1 MGFHRCDVVPCLYIR
16 GTPDSDDY
24 MVVCVHVDDGYIISK
39 SEGAIDTF
47 ITDLM
52 KEIHN
57 ATLYKPCQKY
67 VGMEII
73 PDGNHVLVHQ
83 NTYIKSLK
91 LLDITDDC
99 HSEEIPMSNTMD
111 LKDSKVNPPNPQLS
125 SLLPV
130 TGSLRYI
137 ADRTRPDVL
146 VAVGEISSNATPYPS
161 DGHIKTAKRTLRY
174 LKTTQNH
181 MLRLGGDGPIK
192 MFGFSDASHITSGKS
207 KSRYGGALYLGLDSG
222 AFWSMSKT
230 ATTISLSSCES
241 EIKAMTLVT
250 CAIIH
255 ERDKLKAI
263 GFEQANPTV
272 LYTDSQS
279 SVDLCRTLRSK
290 ENTKHVNVRI
300 NFLRECI
307 NNRIIEIVFIKTD
320 LMVADL
326 LTKPLAK
333 DIFKELKYKLLY
345 GFGGN
350 VENISRHFT
359 PMEQVYK
366 EIDLRDAVLIGQIR
380 TRVNSIKN
388 NLTKRVRFSDE
399 EEINSGQKYV
409 DDL

>member
-1 MGFHRCDVVPCLYIR
+1 
-16 GTPDSDDY
+16 
-24 MVVCVHVDDGYIISK
+24 
-39 SEGAIDTF
+39 
-47 ITDLM
+47 
-52 KEIHN
+52 
-57 ATLYKPCQKY
+57 
-67 VGMEII
+67 
-73 PDGNHVLVHQ
+73 
-83 NTYIKSLK
+83 
-91 LLDITDDC
+91 
-99 HSEEIPMSNTMD
+99 
-111 LKDSKVNPPNPQLS
+111 
-125 SLLPV
+125 
-130 TGSLRYI
+130 
-137 ADRTRPDVL
+137 
-146 VAVGEISSNATPYPS
+146 
-161 DGHIKTAKRTLRY
+161 
-174 LKTTQNH
+174 

-207 KSRYGGALYLGLDSG
+207 KSRYGGSLYLGLDSG

-263 GFEQANPTV
+263 GFEQDKPTV

-359 PMEQVYK
+359 PMEQVYR
-366 EIDLRDAVLIGQIR
+366 EIDLRDAVLVGQIR
-380 TRVNSIKN
+380 TRI
-388 NLTKRVRFSDE
+388 NLSKDKSLKRLRFSDKDE
-399 EEINSGQKYV
+399 N
-409 DDL
+409 